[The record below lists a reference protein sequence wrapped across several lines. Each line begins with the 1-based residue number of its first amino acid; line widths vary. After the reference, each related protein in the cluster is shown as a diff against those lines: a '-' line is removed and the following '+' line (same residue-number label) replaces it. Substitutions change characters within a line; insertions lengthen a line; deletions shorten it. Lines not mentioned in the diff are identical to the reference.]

1 MEMIYI
7 VKMSVKRRCPNGT
20 RKNKISGKCESTSQQ
35 ESTSQPVLKRCPKG
49 TRKNKTSGKCESTS
63 QPVLKRCP
71 KGTRKNKTSG
81 KCEKKKSP
89 AKMSPAKMSPVKTSP
104 AKTSPV
110 KKSVKQIQKLML
122 ERVKKVTG
130 DPRELEDDTYIDPSD
145 IYDLR
150 EDLDDIIEKESKGL
164 SEADKKTLL
173 HFADY
178 IEYTL
183 REFADEH
190 VGADQVEDIFDKRYI

>member
-1 MEMIYI
+1 
-7 VKMSVKRRCPNGT
+7 
-20 RKNKISGKCESTSQQ
+20 
-35 ESTSQPVLKRCPKG
+35 
-49 TRKNKTSGKCESTS
+49 
-63 QPVLKRCP
+63 
-71 KGTRKNKTSG
+71 
-81 KCEKKKSP
+81 
-89 AKMSPAKMSPVKTSP
+89 
-104 AKTSPV
+104 
-110 KKSVKQIQKLML
+110 ML

-164 SEADKKTLL
+164 SEADKKTLWR
-173 HFADY
+173 FADY

-190 VGADQVEDIFDKRYI
+190 VDADEVEGLFDKRYI

>member
-20 RKNKISGKCESTSQQ
+20 RKNKISGKCESISQQ
-35 ESTSQPVLKRCPKG
+35 ESTSQSVLKRCPKG

-63 QPVLKRCP
+63 QPVIKRCP
-71 KGTRKNKTSG
+71 KGTHKNKTSG

-89 AKMSPAKMSPVKTSP
+89 AKTSP

-150 EDLDDIIEKESKGL
+150 EDLDHIIEKESKGL
-164 SEADKKTLL
+164 SEADKKTLWR
-173 HFADY
+173 FADY